1 MAINTEKYQIT
12 VLKQSNIEQYSVY
25 IPYDIIENSGK
36 YQITPIKCV
45 YNKLQKINLKNKKI
59 NMTSLKKGQNADF
72 Q

>member
-25 IPYDIIENSGK
+25 IPYDMIENPGK

-59 NMTSLKKGQNADF
+59 NMTLLKKGQNADF